1 MPIGSPPYHWWMR
14 ITYDADTDDAYVH
27 LTGEDLLPGR
37 ESVPCDTPKG
47 TSGFVVLDWKDGR
60 IVGLEVLNAS
70 RLLHA
75 DLLAEADE

>member
-1 MPIGSPPYHWWMR
+1 MR

-27 LTGEDLLPGR
+27 LTDEEPAAGR
-37 ESVPCDTPKG
+37 DSVPCDLPEG
-47 TSGFVVLDWKDGR
+47 TSGFVAVDWKDGR

>member
-1 MPIGSPPYHWWMR
+1 MR

-27 LTGEDLLPGR
+27 LTSEDLSLGR
-37 ESVPCDTPKG
+37 DSVPCDPPEG
-47 TSGFVVLDWKDGR
+47 ISGFVVLDWKNGK